1 MSLKWL
7 TKSLCNHE
15 PKNITLLQHL
25 EVPPC
30 SPLQPPQTTSWHP
43 HQHALSSS
51 SCPPASPSNFN
62 RLQQLSGH
70 RPPLS
75 LRDTQKQWQGG
86 PKIQT
91 AQNNNTNWPHRYH
104 KLSSERHISELIRS
118 EPRDLVKKKKVMTWW
133 LWTILQQPKSK
144 IYTQSLV
151 LDLFGQNVTIFLST
165 FVFYLLCTPTAND
178 GFSYLQP
185 HNTSFNF
192 IRAFSEQTFP

>member
-30 SPLQPPQTTSWHP
+30 SPLQPPQTTTSWHP

-51 SCPPASPSNFN
+51 SCPPASPSNLTDCN
-62 RLQQLSGH
+62 SWAGTDRRCRCETLRNSDREARRYKQHKTTTQTDLTEITNS
-70 RPPLS
+70 S
-75 LRDTQKQWQGG
+75 QRDTD
-86 PKIQT
+86 
-91 AQNNNTNWPHRYH
+91 QNWLDQSRVIW
-104 KLSSERHISELIRS
+104 L
-118 EPRDLVKKKKVMTWW
+118 KKKVMTWW